1 MKKTLKSLIIH
12 IRNYKLMKN
21 IVNVIDNFLEPHH
34 FIAIQKM
41 MMSDRFP
48 WYTDPYG
55 GVAWYKG
62 RDGMY
67 FAHHFYHFKEPQRNI
82 FFKLIEP
89 LLNKIPYDQSAL
101 ARAKGNMYPSMRRRV
116 FHDWHTDFPNSHK
129 GAVFCINT
137 NNGFTCFKNKKI
149 KSVENR
155 LILFD
160 PSIPHRASTCTDQT
174 CRVNI
179 NFNYYVTNQ

>member
-1 MKKTLKSLIIH
+1 MNSMKKTLKSLVIH
-12 IRNYKLMKN
+12 IYNCKLMKN
-21 IVNVIDNFLEPHH
+21 IVTVIDNFLEPHH
-34 FIAIQKM
+34 FLGIQQV
-41 MMSDRFP
+41 MMSDMFP

-62 RDGMY
+62 GDGMY
-67 FAHHFYHFKEPQRNI
+67 FAHHFYHFKEPQKNM
-82 FFKLIEP
+82 FLKLIEP
-89 LLNKIPYDQSAL
+89 LLDKMPYDQSAL
-101 ARAKGNMYPSMRRRV
+101 ARAKGNMYPSMKRRM
-116 FHDWHTDFPNSHK
+116 FHGWHTDFPNPHK

-137 NNGFTCFKNKKI
+137 NNGFTCFKNGKV

-160 PSIPHRASTCTDQT
+160 PSVPHRASTCTDQT

-179 NFNYYVTNQ
+179 NFNYFI